1 MFIDFSSIKRLKYE
15 YKLRTEEKFMSNEEF
30 QELVLQK
37 LSNLEARQNEMFK
50 DISDLKTDQ
59 EKMQHIQETMLQKLS
74 DLETRQDEMQH
85 VQEAMLQKL
94 SDLETRQDEMQH
106 VQEVML
112 QKLSNLETRQ
122 NEIYQVVRAVEHSN
136 IIGKAELDD
145 HNIRISR
152 NEGTLKKIAKVI
164 EDELNKAAN
173 L

>member
-1 MFIDFSSIKRLKYE
+1 
-15 YKLRTEEKFMSNEEF
+15 MSNEEF

-59 EKMQHIQETMLQKLS
+59 EKMQHIQET
-74 DLETRQDEMQH
+74 
-85 VQEAMLQKL
+85 MLQKL